1 MIKRLLII
9 APALLLLALSACGK
23 GKGPAP
29 KMKEDTQPVTVEE
42 LALRELDEYITV
54 SGKLEGITNITMSS
68 EAAGRVV
75 QLYKKLGDTVRK
87 GERIGRLDNDV
98 YQYRLD
104 QAEAALASAQSAL
117 DTAQRNLNYAE
128 ESLRKSLISQAEYN
142 SALAAFKS
150 SKSALDGAKANLE
163 SARSSFSGSYL
174 TAPES
179 GTISSLNVSVGQYI
193 NPGAPLATITDAS
206 RLLIKT
212 GIGESQ
218 IGMLKK
224 GQKVLL
230 SRPGLE
236 TPVNAFVRGFGI
248 SPLANGATYPLEIE
262 VPNPRPLMPGQVV
275 SARILANSYQ
285 NLLYTSLTNFANE
298 FGKVYAYTV
307 DAGNK
312 AHKKEVALGRIIG
325 ENVLIESGL
334 EPGDL
339 IVTSGSEN
347 LEDGAKVEI
356 RK

>member
-42 LALRELDEYITV
+42 LTLRELDEYITV

-248 SPLANGATYPLEIE
+248 SPLANGATYP
-262 VPNPRPLMPGQVV
+262 RPLMPGQVV
-275 SARILANSYQ
+275 SARILANRYQ